1 MGKVIFNPF
10 QKIVFEKIAQEDYFQ
25 KNFYLSGGT
34 ALSAFYLHHR
44 YSFDLDFFSFN
55 KLDQLQIIKFI
66 NKISKELNTSVKITK
81 KEMVLW
87 FELQKGKETLK
98 IDFLEYPYPQIDKGI
113 IYQGIK
119 IDSIKDIGANKLLIL
134 NLTEESKDYVDLY
147 FILKEK
153 FSIWELIEAVKL
165 KFNLELDLILLGED
179 FLKVEKIDYLPQMI
193 KSLTLKELKS
203 FFQDQAKKI
212 GKKII

>member
-1 MGKVIFNPF
+1 
-10 QKIVFEKIAQEDYFQ
+10 
-25 KNFYLSGGT
+25 
-34 ALSAFYLHHR
+34 
-44 YSFDLDFFSFN
+44 
-55 KLDQLQIIKFI
+55 
-66 NKISKELNTSVKITK
+66 
-81 KEMVLW
+81 
-87 FELQKGKETLK
+87 
-98 IDFLEYPYPQIDKGI
+98 LEYPYPQIDKGI

-134 NLTEESKDYVDLY
+134 NLNEESKDYVDLY

-165 KFNLELDLILLGED
+165 KFNLELDLISLGED
-179 FLKVEKIDYLPQMI
+179 FLEVEKLDFLPQMI

>member
-1 MGKVIFNPF
+1 MELTAS
-10 QKIVFEKIAQEDYFQ
+10 QKIAHEVLASSFL
-25 KNFYLSGGT
+25 KNKFYWTGGALLSF
-34 ALSAFYLHHR
+34 FYLHHR